1 MGTVTWVQDPLDQV
15 VDLNTHP
22 EYRDYPDYLEQYSF
36 RNAQGQYVL
45 CWDRGRFVNHNCE
58 ANCLSPGLDFEICIR
73 DIEAGTQ
80 LTNDYGSLNL
90 EFTMDCHCGSA
101 ACRGVTQP
109 DDFPRLAPGWDASLR
124 VAFPHIALV
133 EQPLWNRLKD
143 PNFVKICLADPNR
156 IPSIL
161 EHYYESTCLAAR
173 NGVSRSL

>member
-22 EYRDYPDYLEQYSF
+22 EFRDYPDYLETYSF

-45 CWDRGRFVNHNCE
+45 CWDKGRFVNHSCE

-73 DIEAGTQ
+73 DIEIGTQ

-90 EFTMDCHCGSA
+90 EFSMECHCGSP
-101 ACRGVTQP
+101 ACRGITQP
-109 DDFPRLAPGWDASLR
+109 SDFPRMAPLWDTALR
-124 VAFPHIALV
+124 AAFPSIAKV

-143 PNFVKICLADPNR
+143 PQFVKTCLADLSK

-161 EHYYESTCLAAR
+161 DHYYRPASATAP
-173 NGVSRSL
+173 NGVAH